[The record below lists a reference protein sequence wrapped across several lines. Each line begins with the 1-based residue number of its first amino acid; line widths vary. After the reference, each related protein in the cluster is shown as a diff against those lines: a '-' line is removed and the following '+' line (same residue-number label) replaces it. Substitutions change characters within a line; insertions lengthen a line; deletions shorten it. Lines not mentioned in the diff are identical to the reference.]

1 MNFEEIINKYHYTEE
16 LANFLREIYEE
27 FVGEFGK
34 EMEPII
40 YEAFLNTE
48 IVSCDNIYTCLKQRN
63 MLEEDSL
70 VKDEDLK
77 MASGVYNSMPV
88 LEMDEVTHDFKI
100 VGVIRALA
108 VLNLDLNSDKSK
120 SNLIHELGHLIK
132 SYKDEFVIYG
142 NILMVRSG
150 LIEKKYELTYENKK
164 VKRKLIE
171 EKGVGL
177 EEGLNA
183 LLEEHVMRK
192 IVDANYEVK
201 GYPLLRDMVRTF
213 YENQV
218 LGKTI
223 KSSQIMN
230 GKMELVKSF
239 DSSFGENAFFELESI
254 MDRFYKLLLFRM
266 QAGIDLDRQRAIN
279 EELMNIVLNEYNPFM
294 SSINEMKKK

>member
-1 MNFEEIINKYHYTEE
+1 MNFEEIINKYHYSEE
-16 LANFLREIYEE
+16 LANFLREIYDEL
-27 FVGEFGK
+27 VIEFGK

-40 YEAFLNTE
+40 YEAFLSTE
-48 IVSCDNIYTCLKQRN
+48 IISCSNVYSCLKQRN

-88 LEMDEVTHDFKI
+88 LEMDEVTHDFKV